1 MKKWIETFRIRHWV
15 KNILVFAAP
24 FFGGRI
30 GESRYLLLSLIAFL
44 AFSFAASFTY
54 IVNDLVD
61 RKRDRLHPRKRK
73 RPIASGEVGTNSA
86 ILLSGLFLVASI
98 LLSLTLSFAFLLF
111 VVSYIILN
119 LLYSALLKNYPL
131 FDIFAISLGFILRV
145 YGGGA
150 ATAIHISSWLF
161 STVFLLALLFSTGKR
176 LAEERALGKDAL
188 NHRKTLGNYPEGF
201 LRGVLWAMLAASLVT
216 YALYTV
222 EKGFSLF
229 LTVPV
234 AAFGLMRYAYLVE
247 SQREGDPT
255 EALLGDPLL
264 LITSLFWVLFSYFL
278 AYGGKT

>member
-1 MKKWIETFRIRHWV
+1 MKKWIEAFRIRHWV
-15 KNILVFAAP
+15 KNIFVFAAP

-30 GESRYLLLSLIAFL
+30 GEGRYLLLSFVAFF

-54 IVNDLVD
+54 LINDLID

-73 RPIASGEVGTNSA
+73 RPIAAGEIGEGSA
-86 ILLSGLFLVASI
+86 LFFSGLLLVASL
-98 LLSLTLSFAFLLF
+98 LLSLGLGYIFLLF
-111 VVSYIILN
+111 VASYIVLN
-119 LLYSALLKNYPL
+119 LLYSTLLKNYPL

-176 LAEERALGKDAL
+176 LAEERALGDEAL
-188 NHRKTLGNYPEGF
+188 NHRKSLGNYPEGF
-201 LRGVLWAMLAASLVT
+201 LRGVLWATLAASLVT

-229 LTVPV
+229 LTVPI

-264 LITSLFWVLFSYFL
+264 LVTSLVWVIFSYLL

>member
-30 GESRYLLLSLIAFL
+30 GEGRYLLLSLIAFL

-86 ILLSGLFLVASI
+86 ILFSGLFLVASI

-119 LLYSALLKNYPL
+119 LLYSALL
-131 FDIFAISLGFILRV
+131 
-145 YGGGA
+145 
-150 ATAIHISSWLF
+150 
-161 STVFLLALLFSTGKR
+161 
-176 LAEERALGKDAL
+176 
-188 NHRKTLGNYPEGF
+188 
-201 LRGVLWAMLAASLVT
+201 
-216 YALYTV
+216 
-222 EKGFSLF
+222 
-229 LTVPV
+229 
-234 AAFGLMRYAYLVE
+234 
-247 SQREGDPT
+247 
-255 EALLGDPLL
+255 
-264 LITSLFWVLFSYFL
+264 
-278 AYGGKT
+278 

>member
-30 GESRYLLLSLIAFL
+30 GEGRYLLLSLIAFL

-86 ILLSGLFLVASI
+86 ILFSGLFLVASI

-111 VVSYIILN
+111 VISYIILN
-119 LLYSALLKNYPL
+119 LRYSALLKNYPL

-201 LRGVLWAMLAASLVT
+201 LRGVLWATLAASLVT

>member
-30 GESRYLLLSLIAFL
+30 GEGRYLLLSLIAFL

-86 ILLSGLFLVASI
+86 ILFSGLFLVASI

-201 LRGVLWAMLAASLVT
+201 LRGVLWATLAASLVT

-278 AYGGKT
+278 AYGGKI